1 MNRNDKPKLTSGSL
15 IQKLKDEKGVTFKYI
30 DEVHAEDFLKY
41 RNNYMR
47 TASYRKNYQKYTMGK
62 NQGKY
67 LNLDFAYL
75 KEMSILDMHLRDMVV
90 RMCIDCCLAH

>member
-47 TASYRKNYQKYTMGK
+47 TASYRKIIKSIQWEK
-62 NQGKY
+62 NKV
-67 LNLDFAYL
+67 N
-75 KEMSILDMHLRDMVV
+75 I
-90 RMCIDCCLAH
+90 